1 VKKAIVTALLIIAA
15 IPMLVA
21 VAALPRHGALDTP
34 VQTHLSAHYLEF
46 GVEEAGAE
54 NIVTDVILN
63 YRGFDTEIEV
73 TVIFTALAAV
83 LALMLGASNGGKA
96 SAAGP
101 VGQAGTTGQQSSGSD
116 ASMVVLFVVR
126 LLAPFTAMFAI
137 YVILNGHLTP
147 GGGFQ
152 GGAILGALFI
162 TLTVMLGEARVAG
175 AFPETSRRWLQI
187 AAPLTFALAG
197 VAGVLLTGWYLGYP
211 TEPALSAVRTL
222 MLITIE
228 IGIGVGGAAIIATLF
243 TVMEAE

>member
-1 VKKAIVTALLIIAA
+1 MLIA
-15 IPMLVA
+15 M
-21 VAALPRHGALDTP
+21 AALPRHGALDTP

-83 LALMLGASNGGKA
+83 LALMLGAGNGRRARETG
-96 SAAGP
+96 AAD
-101 VGQAGTTGQQSSGSD
+101 QAGTTSQAATANQRSGGSRV
-116 ASMVVLFVVR
+116 SVVVLFVVR

-162 TLTVMLGEARVAG
+162 TLTVVLGGARVAG
-175 AFPETSRRWLQI
+175 AFPEVSRRWLQI

-197 VAGVLLTGWYLGYP
+197 VAGALLTGFYLGYP
-211 TEPALSAVRTL
+211 AEPSLHWLRTL
-222 MLITIE
+222 MLIAIE

-243 TVMEAE
+243 TVMEAD

>member
-1 VKKAIVTALLIIAA
+1 MKRALVAALLIIAA
-15 IPMLVA
+15 IPMLIA

-34 VQTHLSAHYLEF
+34 VQTHLSAHYLKF

-83 LALMLGASNGGKA
+83 LALMLGAGNGHKA
-96 SAAGP
+96 SETGAAH
-101 VGQAGTTGQQSSGSD
+101 QAGAANQRSD
-116 ASMVVLFVVR
+116 DSRVSVVVLFVVR

-162 TLTVMLGEARVAG
+162 TLTVVLGKSRVGG
-175 AFPETSRRWLQI
+175 AFPEVSRRWLQV
-187 AAPLTFALAG
+187 AAPLAFALAG
-197 VAGVLLTGWYLGYP
+197 VAGALLTGFYLGYP
-211 TEPALSAVRTL
+211 MEAALHWLRTF
-222 MLITIE
+222 MLIAIE